1 MGFFREVES
10 KVVGSKTNTS
20 GAQGRKMISISNSSS
35 KDRNKFKDRNKLA
48 NTENGDNYIKV
59 YYCNSRS
66 VRNKIDLLRGLA
78 SVERPAVI
86 AITETWIDTK
96 ERDFKSEFE
105 IEGYNIFQ
113 KDRNGRAGGGVA
125 IYVENSLNC
134 FTSRTV
140 ETGANSETLWVE
152 IVKGRE
158 RLLLG
163 CVYRPPSLSREET
176 K

>member
-1 MGFFREVES
+1 MGFFREGVGS
-10 KVVGSKTNTS
+10 KSVGSKTDISEGRSRKKDSLKTS
-20 GAQGRKMISISNSSS
+20 TS
-35 KDRNKFKDRNKLA
+35 KGRNKLG
-48 NTENGDNYIKV
+48 NTNNGDNNIKV

-78 SVERPAVI
+78 SVEKPAVI

-105 IEGYNIFQ
+105 IEGYNVFH

-125 IYVENSLNC
+125 IYVENSINS